1 MEELLRVLKEAREQV
16 ERDMKKKSKDKM
28 PKPGKGKC

>member
-16 ERDMKKKSKDKM
+16 ERDMKKKSKGKM
-28 PKPGKGKC
+28 PGKKGKKC